1 MLFKPKRHH
10 KRTIL
15 EKIEQRVLGLWET
28 REQIHRFREN
38 RLTNEKRRVKFLDAL
53 SGLTMISFRSI
64 EKGDQRPRI
73 NDGLHRARS
82 P

>member
-10 KRTIL
+10 QRTIL
-15 EKIEQRVLGLWET
+15 EKVEQRVLGLWKT
-28 REQIHRFREN
+28 REQIDRFRDD
-38 RLTNEKRRVKFLDAL
+38 RLTNEKRRVQFLDAL
-53 SGLTMISFRSI
+53 GSPTMISFRSI
-64 EKGDQRPRI
+64 EERDQRPRI